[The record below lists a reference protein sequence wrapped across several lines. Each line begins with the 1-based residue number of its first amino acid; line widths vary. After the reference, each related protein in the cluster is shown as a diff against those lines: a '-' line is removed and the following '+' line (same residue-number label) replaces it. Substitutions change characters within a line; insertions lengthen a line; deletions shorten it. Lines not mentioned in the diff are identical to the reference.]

1 MSEPEAVALPR
12 EGEVF
17 FDVRGEARSM
27 RLSWYADSAVAV
39 FSIWQAN
46 RCTATFRLPFADLAR
61 MVDTLRSGPTPHAAP
76 AFSGHSAESSYEG
89 GRQEPGY
96 GHEELP
102 AYGTAATAYM
112 EQGGY
117 ESRRDYE
124 SEHGYVP
131 GYQSGSGYD
140 AAAHYGAEP
149 GYQSAAHGSGQG
161 YGPGQGYGS
170 ERVYGSG
177 PDYGSGQDYRPE
189 QVYHYGS
196 ARGYGTEPDYEEYSH
211 HERATLQRYREGQHD
226 NSGPAA
232 DQASTAP
239 RYARPGHHDARRS
252 RPDTAS
258 SPLDT
263 APYLAGPEYLTD
275 ESYPDAPAYR
285 RDRDQVGTPASA
297 PAYPG
302 NSGQARFP
310 SDSVTTEH
318 AEPDWG
324 AATAAYR
331 DR

>member
-1 MSEPEAVALPR
+1 MSEPDAVALPR

-39 FSIWQAN
+39 FSIWQGN

-61 MVDTLRSGPTPHAAP
+61 MVDTLESGPAAHAGP
-76 AFSGHSAESSYEG
+76 AFSGHSAERSYEG
-89 GRQEPGY
+89 GRSDPGY
-96 GHEELP
+96 GDQELP
-102 AYGTAATAYM
+102 AYGTAATAYL

-131 GYQSGSGYD
+131 GYQTGSGYD
-140 AAAHYGAEP
+140 AAAHYGAEQ
-149 GYQSAAHGSGQG
+149 GYQSAAHGSGQN
-161 YGPGQGYGS
+161 YRSAQG
-170 ERVYGSG
+170 
-177 PDYGSGQDYRPE
+177 YGSGQDYGSGYDYRPE
-189 QVYHYGS
+189 QDYHNGS
-196 ARGYGTEPDYEEYSH
+196 ARGYGTEPDYGEYPH
-211 HERATLQRYREGQHD
+211 HERATFQRYREDQYH
-226 NSGPAA
+226 NAGPAA

-239 RYARPGHHDARRS
+239 RYARPGYHDAERN
-252 RPDTAS
+252 RPDTLS

-263 APYLAGPEYLTD
+263 APYVAGPEHLTD

-302 NSGQARFP
+302 KSGQARFP
-310 SDSVTTEH
+310 ADSVTTEH